1 MAATWLFEMAEGLTS
16 EPAFCRGARKDPRY
30 PAAMSTPPVSAQDLH
45 AAAETYR
52 ELGPEYR
59 DAVLDSFLEKVE
71 ARIDARM
78 NARLA
83 ELVPPRG
90 RPLARLT
97 AYGRH
102 NLRSKI
108 AIAVGAIGVPL
119 GLTAYNATLFWQAH
133 ARDLWAAV
141 LVASAGSCGAGVAR
155 MFGNRGGGARSSQA
169 SATKSAEDGR

>member
-1 MAATWLFEMAEGLTS
+1 
-16 EPAFCRGARKDPRY
+16 
-30 PAAMSTPPVSAQDLH
+30 MSTPPVSSQDLR

-59 DAVLDSFLEKVE
+59 DAILNSFLEKVE

-83 ELVPPRG
+83 ELVPLRD
-90 RPLARLT
+90 RPLVRLT

-102 NLRSKI
+102 NLPSKI
-108 AIAVGAIGVPL
+108 AVVVGAIGVPL
-119 GLTAYNATLFWQAH
+119 GLTAYNATFYAGH

-141 LVASAGSCGAGVAR
+141 LIASAGTCGAGLAR
-155 MFGNRGGGARSSQA
+155 MFRNRGGDAKAGQA
-169 SATKSAEDGR
+169 SATKSGEDPR